1 MTARGVVIAGMGC
14 VCSCGRTAPEALEGA
29 VAGQARF
36 VLPQARV
43 RSTYTQRY
51 PVFEVAEDIVA
62 ACPAGQSL
70 SQHFF
75 ITASKEAFFQAQIT
89 PEQLSGYRVGVIVG
103 TSVDASFHC
112 FNLYHHWKKHILTP
126 LDVTEF
132 ETYLSSAATAKSISR
147 YFGFTGPF
155 QTIVTACASGTDAVG
170 LGKSWIENDV
180 CDVVLC
186 GGADEINLVPYDGFI
201 RLLVASPEKCRPF
214 SSDRN
219 GINIGEGAGALLLV
233 SPRVQREFSVSPKG
247 FVLGY
252 GNACDA
258 FHPTAPDPQAKGLQ
272 KAISFA
278 LSQAGL
284 TAQELAFVNAHGTA
298 SPANDAAE
306 SVAFRALLS
315 GVPVWGSKGVTG
327 HTLGAAGAVEAVLSL
342 QVLNRR
348 ILPPT
353 TGFRQFDNTI
363 GFSPT
368 LKTTPL
374 QKKVALSDS
383 LAFGGCNAAIVLG
396 AEDFYA

>member
-1 MTARGVVIAGMGC
+1 MTANGVVIAGIGC
-14 VCSCGRTAPEALEGA
+14 VCSCGRTAQEVFEGA
-29 VAGQARF
+29 VAGRSRF
-36 VLPQARV
+36 VLPQMRV

-51 PVFEVAEDIVA
+51 PVFEVAEDVVA
-62 ACPAGQSL
+62 ACPAGQSI

-75 ITASKEAFFQAQIT
+75 ITAAKEAFFQAQIT
-89 PEQLSGYRVGVIVG
+89 PEQLAGYRVGVIVG

-112 FNLYHHWKKHILTP
+112 FNLYHHWKRQTLTP
-126 LDVTEF
+126 ADVDEL
-132 ETYLSSAATAKSISR
+132 EAYLSSAATAKSVSR

-186 GGADEINLVPYDGFI
+186 GGTDEINLVPYDGFI

-214 SSDRN
+214 SADRN

-233 SPRVQREFSVSPKG
+233 SPRVRREFSVSPKG

-252 GNACDA
+252 GNVCDA

-272 KAISFA
+272 KAIFFA

-284 TAQELAFVNAHGTA
+284 TTQELAFVNAHGTA

-306 SVAFRALLS
+306 SVAFRTLLPN
-315 GVPVWGSKGVTG
+315 VPVWGSKGITG
-327 HTLGAAGAVEAVLSL
+327 HTLGAAGAVEAVLTL
-342 QVLNRR
+342 QALNKKT
-348 ILPPT
+348 LPRT
-353 TGFRQFDNTI
+353 VGFNQPDEAI

-368 LKTTPL
+368 LETTVI
-374 QKKVALSDS
+374 KKKAALSDS
-383 LAFGGCNAAIVLG
+383 LAFGGCNAAVVLG
-396 AEDFYA
+396 AEDFYE